1 MKLYSDELEL
11 YKLCNEIA
19 NFQIVSLF
27 VLLTSTLTLDL
38 TALVAGHL

>member
-1 MKLYSDELEL
+1 MKLYSDKLEL
-11 YKLCNEIA
+11 YKLCNEI

-38 TALVAGHL
+38 TVLVAGHL